1 MHRPAPEPL
10 DSTLC
15 RITGRFTAF
24 QGTDQPRILN
34 PSNSVG
40 HLCRITGLQAAI
52 EDTTEVEELRSLQRE
67 LEAFKSR
74 ERQLLKEL
82 GDIRAEKEELRVA
95 REKAGLE
102 ARDKVR

>member
-1 MHRPAPEPL
+1 MR
-10 DSTLC
+10 
-15 RITGRFTAF
+15 G
-24 QGTDQPRILN
+24 
-34 PSNSVG
+34 
-40 HLCRITGLQAAI
+40 
-52 EDTTEVEELRSLQRE
+52 LQRE

-82 GDIRAEKEELRVA
+82 SDIRAEKEELRVA